1 MRYKFYT
8 ADVFTDCAFAG
19 NPLAVF
25 ADAAGLETEQM
36 QRIAR
41 EFNLS
46 ETVFGFK
53 PQDPAHTLA
62 LRIFTP
68 KVELPFA
75 GHPTVGAAF
84 VLAATGAIELDG
96 EHTSIVFEEKLGP
109 VPVSIRAAAG
119 KPCST
124 QLSAPKMPEFGAAP
138 PSLAELASML
148 SLEEADIL
156 TGEFSPQAVSCGVPF
171 LFVPLQDRNA
181 MRRVRVRLDR
191 WQSLLARSL
200 APNLYLISFDNESA
214 QAQVH
219 ARMFAPAVLSDED
232 PATGSAATALAGY
245 LGVRDAARDATLH
258 WVVEQGI
265 EMGRPSVMEVE
276 ADKAGGEIIAVRVG
290 GASVLISEGEIE
302 IPDVGSVSVSF

>member
-1 MRYKFYT
+1 MRYKFHT
-8 ADVFTDCAFAG
+8 ADVFTDRAFAG
-19 NPLAVF
+19 NSLAVIP
-25 ADAAGLETEQM
+25 DAAGLETDQM

-41 EFNLS
+41 EFKLS
-46 ETVFGFK
+46 ETVFGFRA
-53 PQDPAHTLA
+53 QDPANTLA

-68 KVELPFA
+68 KLELPFA

-84 VLAATGAIELDG
+84 VLAAIGAIELHG
-96 EHTSIVFEEKLGP
+96 EHTSIVFEEKVGP
-109 VPVSIRAAAG
+109 VPVSIRASAG
-119 KPCST
+119 KPVFT
-124 QLSAPKMPEFGAAP
+124 QFAAPKMPAFGPAP
-138 PSLAELASML
+138 PSPAALASML

-171 LFVPLQDRNA
+171 VFVPLQDRNA
-181 MRRVRVRLDR
+181 MNRVRVQYDR
-191 WQSLLARSL
+191 WQTLLARSW
-200 APNLYLISFDNESA
+200 APNLYLISFDTESA

-232 PATGSAATALAGY
+232 PATGAAATALAGY

-276 ADKAGGEIIAVRVG
+276 ADKADCDIVAVRVG
-290 GASVLISEGEIE
+290 GASVLVSAGGIE
-302 IPDVGSVSVSF
+302 VPDAQLCNR